1 VGVPKNL
8 SWLFFD
14 LDGTLA
20 DSVEAIYQAYL
31 TFMSW
36 LGLKGSKEEFSS
48 LLNGPSLREIVTILR
63 HRHHLGERASDLLD
77 SFRECV
83 KESYKKRVKPM
94 PGAEAVLAELRKR
107 GYRLVLVTSGAKTV
121 ADVFLKRY
129 DWERY
134 FCACV
139 FGDEVRRTK
148 PHGDIYIRA
157 LEKVAAEADQVVVVE
172 DSLNGV
178 RAAQAAGLEVILLQ
192 NDKPPD
198 EDVRVAANI
207 SRLDEILEIL

>member
-1 VGVPKNL
+1 MGVRKNL

-36 LGLKGSKEEFSS
+36 LGLKGRREEFST
-48 LLNGPSLREIVTILR
+48 LLNGPSLREIVAILR
-63 HRHHLGERASDLLD
+63 DRHDLGDQASDLLD

-83 KESYKKRVKPM
+83 KESYRTRVKPM
-94 PGAEAVLAELRKR
+94 PGAEAVLAELCKR
-107 GYRLVLVTSGAKTV
+107 GYKLALVTSGAKTV

-129 DWERY
+129 DWEQY
-134 FCACV
+134 FCECV
-139 FGDEVRRTK
+139 FGDEIRRTK

-157 LEKVAAEADQVVVVE
+157 PEKAGARSDEVLVVE

-178 RAAQAAGLEVILLQ
+178 RAAQAAGLDVVLVQ
-192 NDKPPD
+192 SDKPI
-198 EDVRVAANI
+198 EQDVRVAAAV

>member
-31 TFMSW
+31 TFMLS
-36 LGLKGSKEEFSS
+36 LGLKGSEEEFAA
-48 LLNGPSLREIVTILR
+48 LNGPSLREIVTILR
-63 HRHHLGERASDLLD
+63 RRHGLGEGASGLLD

-83 KESYKKRVKPM
+83 KEAYRERVKPM

-107 GYRLVLVTSGAKTV
+107 GYGLVLVTSGAKTV

-157 LEKVAAEADQVVVVE
+157 LEKVEAKADQVVVVE

-178 RAAQAAGLEVILLQ
+178 RAAQAAGLEVVLLQ

-198 EDVRVAANI
+198 QDVRVAATI